1 MKSLLAMATSVLA
14 MLVSQPV
21 FAHTFGAEGASFYR
35 GFTHPLSG
43 LDHLLAMLAVGVWA
57 VQSGGHARWLIPV
70 AFLALLALGGGMG
83 MPGWPLPLVEL
94 GIAGSVVVFGLL
106 IAGAAKM
113 PLWLSMSV
121 AGLFALFHG
130 HAHGAEMPQAAMP
143 WLYASGFF
151 LATAMLHG
159 LGMLAGLAH
168 QYQWPARMVRLGGVG
183 LAAAGI
189 WLFAGL

>member
-1 MKSLLAMATSVLA
+1 MKPLLAMAASISA

-21 FAHTFGAEGASFYR
+21 FAHTFGAEGASFYQ
-35 GFTHPLSG
+35 GFVHPLFD
-43 LDHLLAMLAVGVWA
+43 LDHLLAMLAVGIWA
-57 VQSGGHARWLIPV
+57 AQTSGRARWLIPA
-70 AFLALLALGGGMG
+70 AFLALLVLGGGMG
-83 MPGWPLPLVEL
+83 MQGWPLPQVEL

-143 WLYASGFF
+143 WLYASGFL

-168 QYQWPARMVRLGGVG
+168 QYPWPARMLRLGAAG